1 VAPSDGGARER
12 KGKNPMNLELT
23 RTEAH
28 ELYGALG
35 SYLSEL
41 RMEIADTDSYD
52 YRQDLKARR
61 TVLSGVLA
69 RLEARGE
76 GRTSR

>member
-1 VAPSDGGARER
+1 
-12 KGKNPMNLELT
+12 MTLELT
-23 RTEAH
+23 RAEVD
-28 ELYGALG
+28 ELRGALG

-52 YRQDLKARR
+52 YRQGLKARR

-69 RLEARGE
+69 RLDGSGE
-76 GRTSR
+76 GQRSQ

>member
-1 VAPSDGGARER
+1 
-12 KGKNPMNLELT
+12 MTLELT
-23 RTEAH
+23 RAEAD
-28 ELYGALG
+28 ELQGALG

-52 YRQDLKARR
+52 YRQGLKARR

-69 RLEARGE
+69 KLDGSGE
-76 GRTSR
+76 GQRSQ

>member
-1 VAPSDGGARER
+1 
-12 KGKNPMNLELT
+12 MTLELT
-23 RTEAH
+23 RAETD
-28 ELYGALG
+28 ELQGALG

-52 YRQDLKARR
+52 YRQGLKARR

-69 RLEARGE
+69 RLDGSGE
-76 GRTSR
+76 GQRSQ